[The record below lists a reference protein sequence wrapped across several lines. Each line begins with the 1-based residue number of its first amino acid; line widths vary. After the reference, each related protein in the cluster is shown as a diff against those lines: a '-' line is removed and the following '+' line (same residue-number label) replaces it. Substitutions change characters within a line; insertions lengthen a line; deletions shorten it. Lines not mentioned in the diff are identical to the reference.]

1 MKYWFFDGSDV
12 IGPFASDELAANKS
26 FSATSLVCPEE
37 FSDDGDHWQPA
48 ALFAEFKPFLAKL
61 AAQTNDTTAS
71 IDEEL
76 DSLLKERSP
85 LAFDETPT
93 DGPELEIPKKPSKPG
108 PIEDYFNN
116 IKKEDLGDILG
127 IPDPND
133 NSDMDLAHAL
143 AKQLEKT
150 ASTRRKQQE
159 VAEAVPAPTPDPIEQ
174 THHVATATEVF
185 GIKPPV
191 EEPEPT
197 TPTMPTLPPSTL
209 PMLSSDEQNVP
220 APAAAAPAPDLHP
233 LDQQPQQTG
242 SSAAAAPEPAEN
254 VPAATQEKSPADA
267 ATTEENTPGI
277 IPNPA
282 LLRAEK
288 IEVNSVR
295 ARLKQT
301 QEIKDFLS
309 ETQNSHLKKQY
320 KTQRKIMV
328 ILLAAL
334 AIMIALVFVMQFQKR
349 PQNLSS
355 VQNTPAANVTRAQEL
370 LKETPSVVPPAPAV
384 TVTAHETQE
393 QKALSIVQNYPLS
406 GNRGPLAAYLNRIYQ
421 TQLNQG
427 YTAKWEAEPLHQS
440 TYIVKYQL
448 TKTRKE
454 PIIYIFQ
461 ADVASN
467 KLTGALNNIS
477 LDLVGKI

>member
-12 IGPFASDELAANKS
+12 IGPFAANELAANKS
-26 FSATSLVCPEE
+26 FSATSLICPED

-48 ALFAEFKPFLAKL
+48 ALFAELKTFLAKN
-61 AAQTNDTTAS
+61 AAQANETAAS
-71 IDEEL
+71 LEEEL
-76 DSLLKERSP
+76 DTLLKERSP

-93 DGPELEIPKKPSKPG
+93 DSPALEIPKKPSKPG
-108 PIEDYFNN
+108 PIEDYFNK

-133 NSDMDLAHAL
+133 DSDMDLAHAL

-159 VAEAVPAPTPDPIEQ
+159 TSEPAVPAPDPLEQ

-185 GIKPPV
+185 GTSSPV
-191 EEPEPT
+191 DDAQL
-197 TPTMPTLPPSTL
+197 TMPTLPPSTL
-209 PMLSSDEQNVP
+209 PTLATDEEKSP
-220 APAAAAPAPDLHP
+220 ETSATPEPDLHP
-233 LDQQPQQTG
+233 LDQQPQPNTSVEGTPQ
-242 SSAAAAPEPAEN
+242 PAEN
-254 VPAATQEKSPADA
+254 IPTAA
-267 ATTEENTPGI
+267 ENTSATDSSSNAKETEAPGI
-277 IPNPA
+277 IPDPA

-301 QEIKDFLS
+301 QEMKDFLS
-309 ETQNSHLKKQY
+309 ETQNSHLKRQY
-320 KTQRKIMV
+320 RAQRKILV

-334 AIMIALVFVMQFQKR
+334 AIMIALVIALQFKKH
-349 PQNLSS
+349 PQT
-355 VQNTPAANVTRAQEL
+355 TPATPVTAPTNAAAYTHEL
-370 LKETPSVVPPAPAV
+370 LKETPDVVPPAPAV
-384 TVTAHETQE
+384 VPSAHDTQE
-393 QKALSIVQNYPLS
+393 QKALAIVQNYQLS
-406 GNRGPLAAYLNRIYQ
+406 ANRGTLLSYLNHIYK
-421 TQLNQG
+421 TQLSQG
-427 YTAKWEAEPLHQS
+427 YTAVWEAEPLHQS
-440 TYIVKYQL
+440 TYIVKYRL

-461 ADVASN
+461 ADVALN

>member
-12 IGPFASDELAANKS
+12 IGPFAADELAANKS
-26 FSATSLVCPEE
+26 FGATSLICPED

-48 ALFAEFKPFLAKL
+48 ALFAELKPFLAKN
-61 AAQTNDTTAS
+61 AAQTGDTTAS
-71 IDEEL
+71 LDEEL
-76 DSLLKERSP
+76 DTLLKERSP

-93 DGPELEIPKKPSKPG
+93 DGPALEIPKKPSKPG

-133 NSDMDLAHAL
+133 DSDMDLAHAL

-150 ASTRRKQQE
+150 SSTRRKQLE
-159 VAEAVPAPTPDPIEQ
+159 TAEQAAPVPDPIEQ

-185 GIKPPV
+185 GIKSPAAK
-191 EEPEPT
+191 PEST

-209 PMLSSDEQNVP
+209 PILASDEVK
-220 APAAAAPAPDLHP
+220 APAPLAEATAPDVHP
-233 LDQQPQQTG
+233 LDQSSQPTESPVADPQPTQ
-242 SSAAAAPEPAEN
+242 SQPVANDEAPT
-254 VPAATQEKSPADA
+254 VS
-267 ATTEENTPGI
+267 TEQDTPGI

-301 QEIKDFLS
+301 QEMKDFLS

-320 KTQRKIMV
+320 NTQRKIMV
-328 ILLAAL
+328 VLLAAL
-334 AIMIALVFVMQFQKR
+334 AIMIALVIVLQFKKR
-349 PQNLSS
+349 PQDTPA
-355 VQNTPAANVTRAQEL
+355 VQNTPATHTAYTQEF
-370 LKETPSVVPPAPAV
+370 LKETQPVVPPTPAV
-384 TVTAHETQE
+384 TVPAHETQD

-421 TQLNQG
+421 TQLSQG
-427 YTAKWEAEPLHQS
+427 YTATWQAEPLHQS
-440 TYIVKYQL
+440 TYIVKYRL

-454 PIIYIFQ
+454 PIIYVFQ